1 MKVQATIQGE
11 ELRVSGKS
19 RNDLQDIIQLVKDLN
34 LDLPLQFNNFRE

>member
-19 RNDLQDIIQLVKDLN
+19 RNDLQDIIQLVKNLN
-34 LDLPLQFNNFRE
+34 LDLPLQFNNFRD

>member
-34 LDLPLQFNNFRE
+34 LDLPLQFNNFRD